1 MAAITSLDHRSLG
14 TEYIDLLHNILPN
27 EQEVKAFNNY
37 ESDGKPLAALSP
49 TDQFLIQ
56 VSFTLHCHCQL
67 GKKLFLSKKLKKLE
81 LAECVTV
88 FVLISRQCCL

>member
-1 MAAITSLDHRSLG
+1 MLAAITNLDISTLG
-14 TEYIDLLHNILPN
+14 TEYIDLLSNVVPN

-56 VSFTLHCHCQL
+56 VSIYQQL
-67 GKKLFLSKKLKKLE
+67 
-81 LAECVTV
+81 
-88 FVLISRQCCL
+88 